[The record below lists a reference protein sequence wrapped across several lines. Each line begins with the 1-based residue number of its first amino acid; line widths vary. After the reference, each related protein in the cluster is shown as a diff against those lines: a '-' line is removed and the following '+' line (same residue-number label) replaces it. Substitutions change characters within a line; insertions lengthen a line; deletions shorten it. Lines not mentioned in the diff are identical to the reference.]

1 MAEHN
6 DLGKKG
12 EDTAEH
18 YLRQRNYEI
27 LERNWL
33 YEKYEIDIIARNE
46 EYIVFVEVKTRS
58 SSQWGNPEEA
68 VSKGKIK
75 RIVEAADFYLRE
87 YDIDL
92 PARFDVVAAIW
103 NGEKFEI
110 EHIDDAF
117 LAPVN

>member
-6 DLGKKG
+6 DLGRKG
-12 EDTAEH
+12 EDAAER
-18 YLRQRNYEI
+18 YLRQKGYDI
-27 LERNWL
+27 IERNWV
-33 YEKYEIDIIARNE
+33 YVKYEIDIIARNE

-58 SSQWGNPEEA
+58 SNQWGNPEEA

-75 RIVEAADFYLRE
+75 RLVEAADFYLRE
-87 YDIDL
+87 YDIDQ
-92 PARFDVVAAIW
+92 PARFDIIAAIW
-103 NGEKFEI
+103 NGKVFEI

>member
-6 DLGKKG
+6 ELGKQG
-12 EDTAEH
+12 EEEAIK
-18 YLRQRNYEI
+18 YLRQSGYKI
-27 LERNWL
+27 LKHNWR
-33 YEKYEIDIIARNE
+33 YDKYEIDIIAQDE

-58 SSQWGNPEEA
+58 SHEWGNPEDA

-87 YDIDL
+87 HDIDM
-92 PARFDVVAAIW
+92 PARFDIMAIVW
-103 NGEKFEI
+103 TGKKFEI